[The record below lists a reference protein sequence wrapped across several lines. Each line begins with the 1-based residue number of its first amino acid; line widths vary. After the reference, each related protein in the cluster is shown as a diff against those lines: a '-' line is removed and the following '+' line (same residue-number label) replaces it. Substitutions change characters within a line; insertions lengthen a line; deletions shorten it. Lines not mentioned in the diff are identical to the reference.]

1 METVKG
7 IKLIKIY
14 WKGEPHFYF
23 YTFRASVYLGCSEQT
38 VHKMRSKTKILGSC
52 GQVGQTYLYE
62 KQALDECVSKLG
74 ATEEKIYYVN

>member
-1 METVKG
+1 ME
-7 IKLIKIY
+7 IKLIEILHDGKKLTY
-14 WKGEPHFYF
+14 YD
-23 YTFRASVYLGCSEQT
+23 TFRASVYLGCSEQT
-38 VHKMRSKTKILGSC
+38 VHKMRSKTKILESA